1 MSSLLLTG
9 CGTSS
14 GGSPADI
21 SGLLLWLNPNIPE
34 KRWQDTGGTTP
45 ANEGE
50 TVALLQDISGNL
62 RHFSQ
67 GTAANEPTLADF
79 GNGVMALQIADS
91 TDFLT
96 ANAAALSSTN
106 GVAGLT
112 HCGVY
117 ITPPAIGASFGM
129 RRITTNAGG
138 SKFNLYIE
146 NADDKIYLQ
155 TRRVS
160 ADSVDTTI
168 APATA
173 ISGGEALIV
182 IASVDYATGAIVIE
196 VNGSTSGKGVTDTA
210 AWTTG
215 ATCEVADPT
224 VSTIPNSATP
234 FTGGMFGEVIEYS
247 KALSSAERAI
257 VRNHLN
263 ATWQVF

>member
-45 ANEGE
+45 ANDGE
-50 TVALLQDISGNL
+50 TVALLQDISGNS
-62 RHFSQ
+62 RHFTQ
-67 GTAANEPTLADF
+67 GTGANEPTL
-79 GNGVMALQIADS
+79 GELSNGALGLLIVDS

-96 ANAAALSSTN
+96 ANAAALSATN
-106 GVAGLT
+106 GVAGFT
-112 HCGVY
+112 HCCVY
-117 ITPPAIGASFGM
+117 AAPPAIGATFGM

-138 SKFNLYIE
+138 SKFNLYID

-168 APATA
+168 GPATA
-173 ISGGEALIV
+173 VSGSEPLILIV
-182 IASVDYATGAIVIE
+182 SVDYATGAIVIE

-257 VRNHLN
+257 VLNHLN